1 MESIKPRTLE
11 DIHFCVD
18 MYLKL
23 NDETFIPADKQLA
36 YDNLSNLVRRN
47 KFVRMAIKDDKIIG
61 WIYATPGLNLHT
73 KEKILQQSYFC
84 SNQTGISAARVIK
97 FLHQELI
104 EEAKTK
110 ELKGIVW
117 QVLDWNEKAIQ
128 FYQKYASS
136 FDSEWINCSLTTEQ
150 INSSNASI

>member
-1 MESIKPRTLE
+1 MELIKPRTLE

-18 MYLKL
+18 MYLNL

-47 KFVRMAIKDDKIIG
+47 KFVRMAVKNNQIIG

-84 SNQTGISAARVIK
+84 SNQSGISAARVIK
-97 FLHQELI
+97 VLHEELI
-104 EEAKTK
+104 EEAKRLDIKLVMSTGSHFDEDNTFTK
-110 ELKGIVW
+110 ILERYGWERRGYI
-117 QVLDWNEKAIQ
+117 AI
-128 FYQKYASS
+128 KK
-136 FDSEWINCSLTTEQ
+136 L
-150 INSSNASI
+150 

>member
-1 MESIKPRTLE
+1 
-11 DIHFCVD
+11 

-104 EEAKTK
+104 EEAKRLDIKLVMSTGSHFDEDNTFTK
-110 ELKGIVW
+110 ILERYGWERRGYI
-117 QVLDWNEKAIQ
+117 AI
-128 FYQKYASS
+128 KK
-136 FDSEWINCSLTTEQ
+136 L
-150 INSSNASI
+150 

>member
-36 YDNLSNLVRRN
+36 YDNLSNLVRRT

-104 EEAKTK
+104 EEAKRLDIKLVMSTGSHFDEDNTFTK
-110 ELKGIVW
+110 ILERYGWERRGYI
-117 QVLDWNEKAIQ
+117 AI
-128 FYQKYASS
+128 KK
-136 FDSEWINCSLTTEQ
+136 L
-150 INSSNASI
+150 

>member
-23 NDETFIPADKQLA
+23 NDENFIPADKQLA

-47 KFVRMAIKDDKIIG
+47 KFVRMAVKDDKIIG

-104 EEAKTK
+104 EEAKRLDIKLVMSTGSHFDEDNTFTK
-110 ELKGIVW
+110 ILERYGWERRGYI
-117 QVLDWNEKAIQ
+117 AI
-128 FYQKYASS
+128 KK
-136 FDSEWINCSLTTEQ
+136 L
-150 INSSNASI
+150 

>member
-23 NDETFIPADKQLA
+23 NDESFIPADKQLA

-47 KFVRMAIKDDKIIG
+47 KFVRMAVKEDKIIG
-61 WIYATPGLNLHT
+61 WIYAIPGLNLHT

-104 EEAKTK
+104 EEAKRLDIKLVMSTGSHFDEDNTFTK
-110 ELKGIVW
+110 ILERYGWERRGYI
-117 QVLDWNEKAIQ
+117 AI
-128 FYQKYASS
+128 KK
-136 FDSEWINCSLTTEQ
+136 L
-150 INSSNASI
+150 

>member
-1 MESIKPRTLE
+1 MELIKPRTLE

-18 MYLKL
+18 MYLNL

-47 KFVRMAIKDDKIIG
+47 KFVRMAVKNIQIIG

-84 SNQTGISAARVIK
+84 SNQSGISAARVIK
-97 FLHQELI
+97 VLHEELI
-104 EEAKTK
+104 EEAKRLDIKLVMSTGSHFDEDNTFTK
-110 ELKGIVW
+110 ILERYGWERRGYI
-117 QVLDWNEKAIQ
+117 AI
-128 FYQKYASS
+128 KK
-136 FDSEWINCSLTTEQ
+136 L
-150 INSSNASI
+150 

>member
-1 MESIKPRTLE
+1 MESIKPRTLD

-73 KEKILQQSYFC
+73 KEKILQQSCFC

-104 EEAKTK
+104 EEAKRLDIKLVMSTGSHFDEDNTFTK
-110 ELKGIVW
+110 ILERYGWERRGYI
-117 QVLDWNEKAIQ
+117 AI
-128 FYQKYASS
+128 KK
-136 FDSEWINCSLTTEQ
+136 L
-150 INSSNASI
+150 